1 MFPLSVQDGKSGVS
15 GPVDIVGVGEGLVDQ
30 MMGFEIAPDGLY
42 VG

>member
-1 MFPLSVQDGKSGVS
+1 MARSILSAF
-15 GPVDIVGVGEGLVDQ
+15 GEGLVGQ